1 MLEDILVPAIIFYS
15 MYAILRELFSYLIK
29 RRLIKSD
36 NIDKANLL
44 GQINIGNDTYPQ
56 LQKYNSL
63 KWGLVALFAGIG
75 LLIIAI
81 NPTLNGLEEPVRS
94 MASLGI
100 IMISVALAFLLHFAI
115 VVRLK
120 K

>member
-1 MLEDILVPAIIFYS
+1 MLQGVLVPAIVFYC

-29 RRLIKSD
+29 RRLIKSNYIDKAELLTKMNMD
-36 NIDKANLL
+36 NIDKAELL
-44 GQINIGNDTYPQ
+44 TKMNMDNDSV

-63 KWGLVALFAGIG
+63 KWGLVALFGGIG

-100 IMISVALAFLLHFAI
+100 IMILTV
-115 VVRLK
+115 
-120 K
+120 